1 MSHSTQLW
9 RAAVLCSAVLAL
21 AACGGGDDNGAT
33 PAPAP
38 APAPT
43 PAPAPAPTPT
53 PAPSPTPAP
62 APAPTPAPAPA
73 LPATADLIPQYVAAV
88 NAVTAT
94 AVPATG
100 AKRYPLRD
108 SCYLHNGRTKAF
120 VVAEWDAAPA
130 QSQLDDAYLIGR
142 TIGNVQVLAERE
154 IKNSDGSARREVDIS
169 FDDTYQDG
177 TKATAQ
183 TDTLIVGSSQDSCDT
198 PQTGNSLRTFGN
210 RFIVGAAVHSRNR
223 VTISRQLAN
232 GNPSTS
238 NPVTVGRDLMFT
250 VTDASQKATYVVVS
264 WTANGQPRSL
274 KFLSP
279 RISRDA
285 SEMQGLPG
293 TANYLDTDRFRNCI
307 SSSGDADAVTADC
320 TKLGIQNSNWG
331 TTATDMSATGLATAD
346 TRFATWVASEFSF
359 QVYADDGWKTV
370 NGQQG
375 KTPIATYKVPL
386 KNNSYPLT
394 QMSTANYPQI
404 LSISPS
410 EADIAAAFR
419 GAGGTAQVT
428 LQGATPPSGGL
439 PLART
444 NLSSFRQGSK
454 EGSANGRP
462 TVRTLG
468 MDATVAADGK
478 SASIPFGGKPEGASA
493 TTYAEFSLNHSD
505 RNGREFVYILRYQ

>member
-38 APAPT
+38 APSPT
-43 PAPAPAPTPT
+43 PA
-53 PAPSPTPAP
+53 PAP

-100 AKRYPLRD
+100 AERYPLRD
-108 SCYLHNGRTKAF
+108 TCYLHNGRTKAF
-120 VVAEWDAAPA
+120 VIAEWDAEPVQARI
-130 QSQLDDAYLIGR
+130 DDAYLVGR

-154 IKNSDGSARREVDIS
+154 VNNSDGSARREVDIS
-169 FDDTYQDG
+169 YDDTYQDG
-177 TKATAQ
+177 TRAIGQ

-198 PQTGNSLRTFGN
+198 PQTGNALRTFGN

-223 VTISRQLAN
+223 VTLTRQLAN
-232 GNPSTS
+232 GNPATS
-238 NPVTVGRDLMFT
+238 NATVLGRDIVFT

-264 WTANGQPRSL
+264 WTAAGKPRSL

-279 RISRDA
+279 RISRNA
-285 SEMQGLPG
+285 PEMQGLPG
-293 TANYLDTDRFRNCI
+293 TANYLDIDRFRNCYT
-307 SSSGDADAVTADC
+307 SSGEAEATTADC
-320 TKLGIQNSNWG
+320 TKLGVQNYYWG
-331 TTATDMSATGLATAD
+331 STATDFTAAGLAAAD
-346 TRFATWVASEFSF
+346 TRFANWDGSEFTF

-375 KTPIATYKVPL
+375 KTPIATYTVPL
-386 KNNSYPLT
+386 KNTSYPFAQLN
-394 QMSTANYPQI
+394 TANYPQI

-410 EADIAAAFR
+410 EADIAAGFR

-439 PLART
+439 SLART

-454 EGSANGRP
+454 DGSANGRP
-462 TVRTLG
+462 TVRTLS

-478 SASIPFGGKPEGASA
+478 SAAIPFGGKPEGASA

-505 RNGREFVYILRYQ
+505 RNGREFAYILRYQ